1 MTMALSSK
9 AHVMKPQVV
18 TVERVGCSPG
28 ARKVRKFNWPRVH
41 LPGSCKDTQSA
52 PAGAPIG

>member
-18 TVERVGCSPG
+18 ILGRVGCSPG
-28 ARKVRKFNWPRVH
+28 ARKVHKFNWPRVH
-41 LPGSCKDTQSA
+41 LPGS
-52 PAGAPIG
+52 